1 MYQKTEMIR
10 NLGKD
15 RPEKFR
21 LEDYARIGMLYYPVR
36 RFLVLDGNHMVVR
49 LEVIDEPKDEREIR
63 DMNIER
69 TYEEVRNWER
79 QGLI

>member
-1 MYQKTEMIR
+1 M
-10 NLGKD
+10 
-15 RPEKFR
+15 PEKFR
-21 LEDYARIGMLYYPVR
+21 LEDYSRIGLLYYPVVR
-36 RFLVLDGNHMVVR
+36 HLVFDGNHMVVR

-69 TYEEVRNWER
+69 TYDEVRNWER

>member
-1 MYQKTEMIR
+1 MIW

-21 LEDYARIGMLYYPVR
+21 LEDYARIGLLYYPVVR
-36 RFLVLDGNHMVVR
+36 RLVLDGNHMVVR
-49 LEVIDEPKDEREIR
+49 LEVINEPKTEREIR

-69 TYEEVRNWER
+69 TCEEVRNWER
-79 QGLI
+79 QGLL